1 MLQIDKFLIVF
12 SLETG
17 GQFLGWLGI
26 ITNGIVLPVSVIL
39 LIIVCN
45 DKEMQFLYDNLDES
59 DLEIL
64 KTYDEKTLR
73 DVIIFALVLTI
84 VFSSIYLLVC
94 SLLVRGVRNVSKTKS
109 GQ

>member
-59 DLEIL
+59 DIEIL

-109 GQ
+109 GR